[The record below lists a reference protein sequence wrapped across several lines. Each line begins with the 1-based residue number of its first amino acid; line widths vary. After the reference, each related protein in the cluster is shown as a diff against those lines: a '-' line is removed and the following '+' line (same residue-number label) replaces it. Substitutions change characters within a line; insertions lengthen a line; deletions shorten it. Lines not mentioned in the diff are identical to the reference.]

1 MSDIIG
7 AFIFPE
13 VWNVWD
19 QVEARSILGRLRDF
33 GVNAIFTESESYRDD
48 LIRLSHQ
55 MGLLWFGG
63 IACFSDHA
71 HSNQLLSKRPELW
84 PIDEDGNRRPPM
96 EWHIGVTPTF
106 EDYKTSRLE
115 LIEQLVRT
123 HEFDGFMLDFIRW
136 PVHWEL
142 ELRPGASRPLQTSFD
157 PHTLACFQTQTG
169 INLPNHVLDPAS
181 RARWIL
187 THHASEWTEFK
198 CSVITQFVRAAT
210 TRIRSERN
218 REFVLGLYALPLPPN
233 EMESIAGQR
242 LQDLASFVDVIAPMT
257 YHAILHRHTPWVTE
271 IIESTERFIP
281 GKLLPVLQVDSAE
294 GIEAGAD
301 WGPAVPPSEWEE
313 VVRHAL
319 RSSSIRG
326 LIAFTGTA
334 LFRDQRG
341 ELLETIL
348 AART

>member
-1 MSDIIG
+1 MNQIIG
-7 AFIFPE
+7 AFIFPD
-13 VWNVWD
+13 VWNVWS
-19 QVEARSILGRLRDF
+19 QVEAHSILSRLRDF

-71 HSNQLLSKRPELW
+71 HNNQLLSRRRELW
-84 PIDEDGNRRPPM
+84 PVDEEGKLRQPM
-96 EWHIGVTPTF
+96 EWYIGVTPTF
-106 EDYKTSRLE
+106 ENYNASRLE

-136 PVHWEL
+136 PVHWEV
-142 ELRPGASRPLQTSFD
+142 ELRPGAPRPLQTSFD

-169 INLPNHVLDPAS
+169 INIPNNVPDTAS

-187 THHASEWTEFK
+187 THHDSEWTDFK
-198 CSVITQFVRAAT
+198 CSVITQFVRAAST
-210 TRIRSERN
+210 QIRSARD
-218 REFVLGLYALPLPPN
+218 RDFVLGLYALPLPLN
-233 EMESIAGQR
+233 ALESIAGQR
-242 LQDLASFVDVIAPMT
+242 LQDLASFVDVIAPMV
-257 YHAILHRHTPWVTE
+257 YHAMLHQHSPWVSE
-271 IIESTERFIP
+271 IIENTERFIP
-281 GKLLPVLQVDSAE
+281 GKLLPVLQVDSTE
-294 GIEAGAD
+294 GTAAGAD

-313 VVRHAL
+313 VVRRAL

-334 LFRDQRG
+334 LFRNQRG
-341 ELLETIL
+341 ELLKAIL